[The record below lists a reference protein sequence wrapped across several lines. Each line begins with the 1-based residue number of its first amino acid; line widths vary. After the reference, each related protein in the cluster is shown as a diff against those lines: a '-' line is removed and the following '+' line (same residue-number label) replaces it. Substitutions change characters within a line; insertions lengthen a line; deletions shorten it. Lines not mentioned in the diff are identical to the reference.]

1 MLWSYPFQLGFIYD
15 NGFLSQAQ
23 GAAAD
28 SQANT
33 ELTERISC
41 LEEEVT
47 RHRED
52 SEKAQVEVE
61 RLLDIL
67 REMEN
72 EKNDK
77 EKKINE
83 LERWETMRKPAS
95 ASSLFPPF
103 NNKSVENKQDCLD
116 ELIILDWTIQS
127 PAAHCGSL
135 WSSFLQY

>member
-83 LERWETMRKPAS
+83 LER
-95 ASSLFPPF
+95 
-103 NNKSVENKQDCLD
+103 
-116 ELIILDWTIQS
+116 
-127 PAAHCGSL
+127 
-135 WSSFLQY
+135 